1 MTTPT
6 IARDRLRGVARNSRR
21 EWFNIRRTPGSSE
34 ATVRIYAEIGDSWW
48 GESVGAADF
57 ARDLDQLDV
66 ETINL
71 HINSPGGDVFDGIAI
86 ANVIRQHPARVVA
99 IVDGLAASAAS
110 FIAAAADELEMAR
123 NSELMIHD
131 AWGLVV
137 GNSSDARAL
146 ADRLD
151 QMSDNIASIYAEKSG
166 GDRPEWRDL
175 MRAETWFSAEEAV
188 TAGLADRVSATT
200 KAEDTDEAKAQFD
213 LSVFNHPGRA
223 QAPDPVIPGRRR
235 IAALHIPPPAPEGPP
250 AHLQEGTSVTDSLN
264 TAIRE
269 RLGITDA
276 DLDEGGILAALDE
289 ALAERAESPAA
300 PPGTALVDQV
310 TLDELRA
317 DARAGREARTR
328 QVRDDQARLVNTAVE
343 DGRIAPARREH
354 WLAALKADPGA
365 AEVLA
370 ALQPGGMLP
379 LAAQGYTGGV
389 EEAPDDDRVY
399 ALAWPTT
406 PGKVG

>member
-21 EWFNIRRTPGSSE
+21 EWFNIRRDPGSNV

-48 GESVGAADF
+48 GDSVSAADF

-99 IVDGLAASAAS
+99 VVDGLAASAAS

-137 GNSSDARAL
+137 GNSSDVRAL

-151 QMSDNIASIYAEKSG
+151 QMSDNIAGIYAEKAG
-166 GDRPEWRDL
+166 GELAEWRDL
-175 MRAETWFSAEEAV
+175 MRAETWFSADEAV
-188 TAGLADRVSATT
+188 TAGLADRVSKAAT
-200 KAEDTDEAKAQFD
+200 EDKAKAQFD
-213 LSVFNHPGRA
+213 LSIFNHAGRA
-223 QAPDPVIPGRRR
+223 HAPHPVIPGRHR
-235 IAALHIPPPAPEGPP
+235 AALHTPPPAPEST
-250 AHLQEGTSVTDSLN
+250 AHLQEGSTVTDSLA

-289 ALAERAESPAA
+289 ALAEQAD
-300 PPGTALVDQV
+300 PPPTPTSTLRVGVVMVDEP
-310 TLDELRA
+310 TLNELRA
-317 DARAGREARTR
+317 DALAGREARAR
-328 QVRDDQARLVNTAVE
+328 QVQDDQARLVNSAVE
-343 DGRIAPARREH
+343 DGRIAPARRDH
-354 WLAALKADPGA
+354 WVAALRADPDV

-370 ALQPGGMLP
+370 ALPPILP
-379 LAAQGYTGGV
+379 LQAAGYTGGV

-399 ALAWPTT
+399 AMAWPTT